1 LISIVF
7 QCKPLHGVFSRASR
21 LSKEPNSDPD
31 ETIIGAAAAAVTSPK
46 QLDQQLPSAASTP
59 KLSEK
64 LPSSTPKLP
73 DNKK

>member
-1 LISIVF
+1 M
-7 QCKPLHGVFSRASR
+7 HGVFSRASR

-31 ETIIGAAAAAVTSPK
+31 ETIVGAAVTSPK
-46 QLDQQLPSAASTP
+46 PLDQQLPNAASTP